1 MNKMLIDNFFLNV
14 LRIQEETEENM
25 FLMNVK
31 NASPVVW
38 NE

>member
-1 MNKMLIDNFFLNV
+1 MLIDNFFLNV

-31 NASPVVW
+31 NASPVV
-38 NE
+38 